1 MNIQDWHNYIQLANT
16 QTPHIT
22 RKFVLKFNEHTVEVL
37 NLTHLT
43 IKLNN
48 WFDEGLS
55 ENHASIQFGY
65 ISSIEPKNKCL
76 FYITIPKTGNGSYD
90 IAKSKLISVMDIA
103 DDLIEQFELIPS
115 IKLDEHLIKL
125 ELNKCFDL
133 IATNKIETE
142 TLDFMDF
149 IQIASPILKKL
160 GLFN

>member
-1 MNIQDWHNYIQLANT
+1 MANT

-22 RKFVLKFNEHTVEVL
+22 RKCVLKFNEHTVEIL

-65 ISSIEPKNKCL
+65 ISSIEPKNNGL
-76 FYITIPKTGNGSYD
+76 FYINIPKTGNGSYD
-90 IAKSKLISVMDIA
+90 IAKSKIISLMDMA

-115 IKLDEHLIKL
+115 IKLEF
-125 ELNKCFDL
+125 NQRFDL
-133 IATNKIETE
+133 IATDKIKTE
-142 TLDFMDF
+142 TLDIIDF
-149 IQIASPILKKL
+149 IQIATPILKKL
-160 GLFN
+160 GLFD